1 MNKDEFEAK
10 AKEYVAE
17 LNANGHEMYTH
28 NFLSKIKI
36 KDIELKREHFL
47 SRDLRKM
54 NDEELFNA
62 ILEAISFDIDGQQV
76 SFLKPRIGT
85 YPKGTRFYRIRKL
98 GVNDHYIPLKAL
110 SKKQDAWNAPEKF
123 CKLGRLNK
131 EGESLLYTV
140 PQIPFIAVEEMKVQD
155 NEWFLLIVYES
166 IKDIKANMIGTWN
179 DSEEFSE
186 DENLK
191 MRMINNTLGMIFT
204 KDVGKGTEFLY
215 RASERIAKDYFD
227 LPKEIQDAWC
237 YPSVAAK
244 KGYNVCFRPE
254 VASEVLSLV
263 GIQVCKVCRIGG
275 GYQFTCPIIAIW
287 EERENRYEYLP
298 VNSEECGRLFPEI
311 QISK

>member
-1 MNKDEFEAK
+1 M
-10 AKEYVAE
+10 
-17 LNANGHEMYTH
+17 
-28 NFLSKIKI
+28 
-36 KDIELKREHFL
+36 
-47 SRDLRKM
+47 
-54 NDEELFNA
+54 
-62 ILEAISFDIDGQQV
+62 
-76 SFLKPRIGT
+76 
-85 YPKGTRFYRIRKL
+85 
-98 GVNDHYIPLKAL
+98 NDHYIPLKAL
-110 SKKQDAWNAPEKF
+110 SKKQDAWNAPEIF

-166 IKDIKANMIGTWN
+166 VKDIKANVIGTWD

-204 KDVGKGTEFLY
+204 KDVGEGTEFLY

-263 GIQVCKVCRIGG
+263 GVQVCKVCRIGG
-275 GYQFTCPIIAIW
+275 DYQFICPLIAIW
-287 EERENRYEYLP
+287 EERKNMYEYYP
-298 VNSEECGRLFPEI
+298 VNSKECGRLFPEI